1 MDKYADE
8 WVLLV
13 DGENETIIEVNDITS
28 SGSENSYESEEALAI
43 QILQGAMEFET
54 PLTKSK
60 QTQLEPKRPLYYL
73 ISYNHMWMLL
83 AFNVLVLIMYL
94 YAHGHPMF

>member
-1 MDKYADE
+1 MDKYTDE

-13 DGENETIIEVNDITS
+13 DGENEKIIEVNDITS

-54 PLTKSK
+54 PLTK
-60 QTQLEPKRPLYYL
+60 PKETHLQPRKPMHCV
-73 ISYNHMWMLL
+73 ISYNHLWILL
-83 AFNVLVLIMYL
+83 AFNALVLVMYL
-94 YAHGHPMF
+94 YAHGHPML